1 MGMGPIVCKNKT
13 FNTIVASLGHFASQ
27 GGYYVLRH
35 AIGRQFPGVADDAKK
50 LAWRLYAMNLK
61 AVARSYGPGG
71 VRELMAEKYAYA
83 AEEPH
88 PSLAFFYQS
97 IRHLRH
103 QCSEQSVGASNLFKS
118 LGEVLNAV
126 AHEIA
131 MEEAKKIDAP
141 WE

>member
-1 MGMGPIVCKNKT
+1 
-13 FNTIVASLGHFASQ
+13 
-27 GGYYVLRH
+27 
-35 AIGRQFPGVADDAKK
+35 
-50 LAWRLYAMNLK
+50 MNLK

-71 VRELMAEKYAYA
+71 VKELMAEKYEYTSVD
-83 AEEPH
+83 PH
-88 PSLAFFYQS
+88 PSLAFLYQS
-97 IRHLRH
+97 ILHLRH
-103 QCSEQSVGASNLFKS
+103 QCTEQSVGASELFKS